1 MVSLAVHNSY
11 RHDFSPIARVDHK
24 IMESIGAVEGDVLEV
39 AGKRKTVARCKLLGK
54 REAADNLDTIG
65 LQKLYKTMQKSG

>member
-1 MVSLAVHNSY
+1 MVSLAVHNSHS
-11 RHDFSPIARVDHK
+11 HDHFSPIARIDHK

-39 AGKRKTVARCKLLGK
+39 AGKRKTVASYLK
-54 REAADNLDTIG
+54 REAADNPDTIG